1 MKKKKIVVLTGAGIS
16 AESGVKTFRDA
27 DGLWEGHDIEQVAT
41 PYGFKKDPEL
51 VLNFYNGLRKQLK
64 NVQPNP
70 AHLLLA
76 ELEKDYNVVVITQNV
91 DDLHERAGS
100 SNIIHL
106 HGELLKM
113 RGVDDPYTF
122 YDCTEDIKVG
132 DLSPSGVQLRPHIV
146 WFGEDVPMIVKAAEE
161 VTTADIVL
169 IIGTSLQVYPAAGLM
184 NCAEEGIP
192 IYYVDPRPSINS
204 KNNITVIKDVA
215 STGVAKAIELIKEL
229 K

>member
-1 MKKKKIVVLTGAGIS
+1 MY
-16 AESGVKTFRDA
+16 R
-27 DGLWEGHDIEQVAT
+27 
-41 PYGFKKDPEL
+41 
-51 VLNFYNGLRKQLK
+51 
-64 NVQPNP
+64 
-70 AHLLLA
+70 
-76 ELEKDYNVVVITQNV
+76 LEKDYNVVVITQNV

-132 DLSPSGVQLRPHIV
+132 DLSPSGAQLRPHIV

-161 VTTADIVL
+161 VETADIVL
-169 IIGTSLQVYPAAGLM
+169 IVGTSLQVYPAAGLM
-184 NCAEEGIP
+184 NCAEEDTP
-192 IYYVDPRPSINS
+192 IYYVDPRPSISN